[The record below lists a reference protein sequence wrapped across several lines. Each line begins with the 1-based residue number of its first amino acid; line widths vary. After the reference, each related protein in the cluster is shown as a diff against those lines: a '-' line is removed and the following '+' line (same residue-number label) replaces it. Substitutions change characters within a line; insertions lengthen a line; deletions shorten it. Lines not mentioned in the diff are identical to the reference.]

1 VWCAGVQVRAFEQA
15 ELLTAAPE
23 TGGVAFADVIAPHL
37 SLLLARVNVA
47 ATTRA
52 GDLIPA
58 DAQALV
64 LGVETTINRM
74 IGWMNDLEGVVV
86 KSGWRNVTDWGSLE
100 ADPGA
105 VFPVTQQ
112 LCLRLGGHGLFHF
125 VDPATAR
132 YNTVAKEHLRLQFE
146 ELVKTIRALSQEDDQ
161 PLAGPT
167 VGITA
172 HYTLA
177 PMGDVDA
184 GFGT

>member
-1 VWCAGVQVRAFEQA
+1 VGVQVRDFELA
-15 ELLTAAPE
+15 ELLTPE
-23 TGGVAFADVIAPHL
+23 TGGVAIADVIAPHL
-37 SLLLARVNVA
+37 TPLLARVNVA
-47 ATTRA
+47 ATTLA

-64 LGVETTINRM
+64 LSIETTINRM
-74 IGWMNDLEGVVV
+74 IGWMNDLEHGAV
-86 KSGWRNVTDWGSLE
+86 KSGWRNVTDWGSVE
-100 ADPGA
+100 VDPGA

-125 VDPATAR
+125 VDATAAR

-146 ELVKTIRALSQEDDQ
+146 ELVKTIRALSQEGDQ
-161 PLAGPT
+161 ALAGPV